1 LHGNKRLEAGAW
13 TQRPDTKASACGMVR
28 AMTTRVEQLEAIVS
42 RQTTALQLQVDRVR
56 ELENE
61 IAILKGGLEAAG
73 VDAVTFLRSVYAAD
87 SDAPLNLKIT
97 AAATIAK
104 IQSTPKVASQTF
116 NLFNFLET
124 KRLERIAQTK
134 TIDADPAS

>member
-1 LHGNKRLEAGAW
+1 MVL
-13 TQRPDTKASACGMVR
+13 GMATDPITEVAQLRDIVR
-28 AMTTRVEQLEAIVS
+28 
-42 RQTTALQLQVDRVR
+42 RQTTTLALQVDEIASLR
-56 ELENE
+56 NE

-104 IQSTPKVASQTF
+104 IQATPKVANQTF

-124 KRLERIAQTK
+124 KRLQRLETAK
-134 TIDADPAS
+134 TIDADPNPPA